1 MCGVGESM
9 ESSYILFRFLPLSIM
24 QSYGYQVFCSPAR
37 LHVMAVVTE
46 GGFQN
51 DLVFVFVFVFVSL
64 NLFHVFGLFV
74 CIKCAAPAPP
84 CLCFCLPVDYVVGSQ
99 WQLED
104 NAAGPRNLIPSNIFS
119 LSPHSQ
125 VSWATRINS
134 RWRITCGKKTSLGES
149 DDFS

>member
-9 ESSYILFRFLPLSIM
+9 ESSYIVPFFFTALHNVILWLSG
-24 QSYGYQVFCSPAR
+24 SHAR

-99 WQLED
+99 
-104 NAAGPRNLIPSNIFS
+104 
-119 LSPHSQ
+119 
-125 VSWATRINS
+125 
-134 RWRITCGKKTSLGES
+134 
-149 DDFS
+149 

>member
-1 MCGVGESM
+1 MWGWGEYGIFL
-9 ESSYILFRFLPLSIM
+9 YIVPFFTALHNAILWLSG
-24 QSYGYQVFCSPAR
+24 SHAR

-51 DLVFVFVFVFVSL
+51 DLVFVFVFVFVFVSL

-99 WQLED
+99 
-104 NAAGPRNLIPSNIFS
+104 
-119 LSPHSQ
+119 
-125 VSWATRINS
+125 
-134 RWRITCGKKTSLGES
+134 
-149 DDFS
+149 